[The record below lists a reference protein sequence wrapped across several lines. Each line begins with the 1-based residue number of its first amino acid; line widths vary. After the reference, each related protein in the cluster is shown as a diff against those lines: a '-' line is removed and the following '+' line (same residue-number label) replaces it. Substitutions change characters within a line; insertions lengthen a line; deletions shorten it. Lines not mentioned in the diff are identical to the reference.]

1 MTAVIVPAVV
11 MFAIGLWGIDR
22 GGMWRDEAVTFQVA
36 RRSAPEIWRLLHEV
50 DAVHGL
56 YYLLMHVVLAV
67 PHPGEVVLRL
77 PSACGAAVSAGLVG
91 ALGTRLGGRAR
102 VGLWAGLLYAITP
115 LVVHYAQEGR
125 SYALVTAGATG
136 TTLLLLRAVEGRAR
150 RVWSGWGAYGGL
162 LAVTCL
168 LHEMAVLVV
177 AAHAVTLAGLR
188 VSRRVWG
195 RWGCAAGFAVVVLL
209 PLAWVSSTQSAQVGW
224 LQVPGW
230 RSALR
235 VAREFLVVP
244 MGVVFWVGVLVMLV
258 GVTALRVSVVAVP
271 LMVIPPAL
279 LMAASQVKPM
289 YDDRYVLYALVG
301 APLLVAAGADRMAA
315 LVEGLVGRT
324 AGRGRGRREVPQTGD
339 HAGLR
344 RAGRPAPGLPLSRA
358 GASGS
363 SGPGAGGPVAL
374 SDALVYGGTGQ
385 DAEAGPDGA
394 AGRRP
399 LLSPVLS
406 LAGALVIGLVF
417 LQYLPLYREDH
428 TPASRPDN
436 LATVSAIVHR
446 EVRPGDPVL
455 FLPSIARRPALA
467 YPKGF
472 RGAWDI
478 ALGESGARS
487 GTLYGREIGAEA
499 LRRRLAT
506 VDRVWVVAEPYA
518 LRGHWSPEDPA
529 DRVKLD
535 VLRERFVPE
544 KSRTYTVQGGVT
556 VRLYVRRP

>member
-1 MTAVIVPAVV
+1 

-36 RRSAPEIWRLLHEV
+36 RRSVPETWRLLHEV

-56 YYLLMHVVLAV
+56 YYLLMHVVLAA

-77 PSACGAAVSAGLVG
+77 PSVCGAAVTAGLVG

-102 VGLWAGLLYAITP
+102 VGLWAGLLYAVTP
-115 LVVHYAQEGR
+115 LVGHYAQEGR
-125 SYALVTAGATG
+125 SYALVSAGATG
-136 TTLLLLRAVEGRAR
+136 TALLLLRAVEGRPR

-177 AAHAVTLAGLR
+177 VAHAVTLAGLR
-188 VSRRVWG
+188 ASKGVWG

-209 PLAWVSSTQSAQVGW
+209 PLAWVSSAQSAQVGW

-244 MGVVFWVGVLVMLV
+244 MGAVFWVGVLLTLV
-258 GVTALRVSVVAVP
+258 GMSALRVSVVAVP
-271 LMVIPPAL
+271 LMVLPPGL

-301 APLLVAAGADRMAA
+301 APLLVAAGADRVAA
-315 LVEGLVGRT
+315 LVEGLGGR
-324 AGRGRGRREVPQTGD
+324 AAERRRGRRDVPQASG
-339 HAGLR
+339 HPGLR
-344 RAGRPAPGLPLSRA
+344 RDGRPASGLSRSRTGSS

-363 SGPGAGGPVAL
+363 SGAGSGSPVAL
-374 SDALVYGGTGQ
+374 SDALVDGGTGQ
-385 DAEAGPDGA
+385 DTEACPDPAG
-394 AGRRP
+394 GRRP
-399 LLSPVLS
+399 LLSPAVT
-406 LAGALVIGLVF
+406 LAGALVIGLIL
-417 LQYLPLYREDH
+417 LQYLPLYREDR

-436 LATVSAIVHR
+436 LASVSAIVHG

-478 ALGESGARS
+478 ALGESGPRS

-506 VDRVWVVAEPYA
+506 VDRVWVVAEPFA
-518 LRGHWSPEDPA
+518 LRGHWTPEDPV

-535 VLRERFVPE
+535 VLRKRFVPE

-556 VRLYVRRP
+556 VRLYIRRS